1 MVKFLIYLRK
11 RLSISVCNLSKFLF
25 IGILEIAKYLRL
37 FITFAQ
43 QFALNILEMKE
54 NLSTIAR
61 RIGVSVTTVSRVLS
75 GNAAKYRISADTA
88 RRVREEA
95 ERSNYAPS
103 IVAQSLRKQ
112 QTRTVGLLTP
122 SLANPYFAEMAS
134 VIISEVHKRGYTTIV
149 IDTMEDEGNF
159 ADGLTQ
165 LIARQVDGI
174 IAVPCGQD
182 EKLVADINKTYVPVM
197 LVDRYYEDS
206 PLPYV
211 STNNYKGGF
220 DATNLLISSGHRQI
234 ACIQGVR
241 TSAPNNERVRG
252 YKDAMKTAGLEEFEL
267 VAGNEF
273 SIRNGYLETKLLLS
287 GQRRPS
293 AIFALSNNITLGVL
307 KACREAGLKIPL
319 DLSLM
324 SFDNYAYM
332 DYMEP
337 PITRVSQPVEDMAT
351 LATKILFDRIDGLS
365 TGTSQLRLSPTI
377 IRGESIRQG

>member
-1 MVKFLIYLRK
+1 
-11 RLSISVCNLSKFLF
+11 
-25 IGILEIAKYLRL
+25 
-37 FITFAQ
+37 
-43 QFALNILEMKE
+43 MKE

-182 EKLVADINKTYVPVM
+182 EKLVSDINKSFVPVM

-206 PLPYV
+206 PLPFV

-241 TSAPNNERVRG
+241 TSVPNNERVRG
-252 YKDAMKTAGLEEFEL
+252 YRDAMKEAGLEEFEL

-273 SIRNGYLETKLLLS
+273 SIQNGYLETKLLLS
-287 GQRRPS
+287 GQNRPS
-293 AIFALSNNITLGVL
+293 AVFALSNNITLGVL

>member
-1 MVKFLIYLRK
+1 
-11 RLSISVCNLSKFLF
+11 
-25 IGILEIAKYLRL
+25 
-37 FITFAQ
+37 
-43 QFALNILEMKE
+43 MKE
-54 NLSTIAR
+54 SLSTIAE

-75 GNAAKYRISADTA
+75 GNAEKYRISKTTEA
-88 RRVREEA
+88 RIRAEA
-95 ERSNYAPS
+95 ERCNYAPS

-159 ADGLTQ
+159 DDGLTQ
-165 LIARQVDGI
+165 LLARQVDGI

-182 EKLVADINKTYVPVM
+182 EKLVSNINKSFVPVM

-206 PLPYV
+206 PLPFV

-241 TSAPNNERVRG
+241 TSVPNNERVRG
-252 YKDAMKTAGLEEFEL
+252 YRDAMKEAGLEEFEL

-273 SIRNGYLETKLLLS
+273 SIQNGYLETKLLLS
-287 GQRRPS
+287 GQNRPS
-293 AIFALSNNITLGVL
+293 AVFALSNNITLGVL
-307 KACREAGLKIPL
+307 KACREAGLKIPQ

-337 PITRVSQPVEDMAT
+337 PITRVGQPVEDMAT
-351 LATKILFDRIDGLS
+351 LATKILFDRIDSLS
-365 TGTSQLRLSPTI
+365 PGTSQLKLSPTI
-377 IRGESIRQG
+377 IRGESIRRA

>member
-1 MVKFLIYLRK
+1 
-11 RLSISVCNLSKFLF
+11 
-25 IGILEIAKYLRL
+25 
-37 FITFAQ
+37 
-43 QFALNILEMKE
+43 MKE
-54 NLSTIAR
+54 NLSTIAG
-61 RIGVSVTTVSRVLS
+61 RIGVSITTVSRVLS
-75 GNAAKYRISADTA
+75 GNAAKYRISADTE
-88 RRVREEA
+88 RKVREEA
-95 ERSNYAPS
+95 ERCNYAPS

-165 LIARQVDGI
+165 LLARQVDGI

-182 EKLVADINKTYVPVM
+182 EKLVSDINKSFVPVM

-206 PLPYV
+206 PLPFV

-241 TSAPNNERVRG
+241 TSVPNNERVRG
-252 YKDAMKTAGLEEFEL
+252 YRDAMKEAGLEEFEL

-273 SIRNGYLETKLLLS
+273 SIQNGYLETKLLLS
-287 GQRRPS
+287 GQNRPS
-293 AIFALSNNITLGVL
+293 AVFALSNNITLGVL
-307 KACREAGLKIPL
+307 KACREAGLKIPQ

-351 LATKILFDRIDGLS
+351 LATKILFDRIDGLAP
-365 TGTSQLRLSPTI
+365 GNSQLKLSPTI
-377 IRGESIRQG
+377 IRGESIRRA

>member
-1 MVKFLIYLRK
+1 M
-11 RLSISVCNLSKFLF
+11 
-25 IGILEIAKYLRL
+25 EIAKNLRL

-75 GNAAKYRISADTA
+75 GNAAKYRISSDTA

-165 LIARQVDGI
+165 LLARQVDGI

-182 EKLVADINKTYVPVM
+182 EKLVSDINKSFVPVM

-206 PLPYV
+206 PLPFV

-220 DATNLLISSGHRQI
+220 DATNLLISSGHSQI

-241 TSAPNNERVRG
+241 TSVPNNERVRG
-252 YKDAMKTAGLEEFEL
+252 YRDAMKEAGLEEFEL

-273 SIRNGYLETKLLLS
+273 SIQNGYLETKLLLS
-287 GQRRPS
+287 GQNRPS
-293 AIFALSNNITLGVL
+293 AVFALSNNITLGVL
-307 KACREAGLKIPL
+307 KACREAGLKIPQ

-337 PITRVSQPVEDMAT
+337 PITRVGQPVEDMAT

-365 TGTSQLRLSPTI
+365 PGTSQLKLSPTI
-377 IRGESIRQG
+377 IRGESIRRA

>member
-1 MVKFLIYLRK
+1 
-11 RLSISVCNLSKFLF
+11 
-25 IGILEIAKYLRL
+25 
-37 FITFAQ
+37 
-43 QFALNILEMKE
+43 MKE

-149 IDTMEDEGNF
+149 IDTMENEGNF
-159 ADGLTQ
+159 DDGLTQ
-165 LIARQVDGI
+165 LLARQVDGI

-182 EKLVADINKTYVPVM
+182 EKLVSDINKSFVPVM

-206 PLPYV
+206 PLPFV

-241 TSAPNNERVRG
+241 TSVPNNERVRG
-252 YKDAMKTAGLEEFEL
+252 YRDAMKEAGLEEFEL

-273 SIRNGYLETKLLLS
+273 SIQNGYLETKLLLS
-287 GQRRPS
+287 GQNRPS
-293 AIFALSNNITLGVL
+293 AVFALSNNITLGVL
-307 KACREAGLKIPL
+307 KACREAGLRIPS

-337 PITRVSQPVEDMAT
+337 PITRVGQPVEDMAT

-365 TGTSQLRLSPTI
+365 PGTSPPKLPPTI
-377 IRGESIRQG
+377 IRGESIRRA